1 MVLGLGV
8 ELPHIEAQGYD
19 VVRIGIGSGKGTRSI
34 ARFIRSVPG
43 EAVVQKTVVVVD
55 PLLVEHAPF
64 PLAIVQV
71 AHAHAF
77 TGVGSLDPQLP
88 NLVRMIVVRAHSSL
102 EPVRGVVAHG
112 RRRHPTAR
120 VRLIAGLLVLA
131 LQLRVHGGSTEVVL
145 LVLEEGSDRQPVL
158 HHAVAVAGARPNGR
172 MRAVRDRR
180 PHLRLDVSFVLLAGH
195 DGGVRVGYQHRQLAR
210 RARPLHMGGSRA
222 RHAAAR
228 GVLRLHRHGQGVA
241 RHTRVEHLLELRFL
255 RVIRRRLAVIP
266 LRHQLRKCVEVDGPH
281 IALHVRVVARLLLDG
296 CGEVGEA
303 NRLRTVIGRGQR
315 HHGRSVAQA
324 GDRERHVLAGVLDS
338 HRGGGG
344 ARASVRGNVGVLHH
358 QTARC
363 FVHPDHRIRE
373 RFLGR
378 GAGRGAAIVA
388 DHGVVAH
395 ARRLIGGGALG
406 FVIRLRGVRGG
417 RGRSEEAGPSVGV
430 EHAGH
435 LRRVGIELDDIV
447 GVAHSLLHG
456 ERRDDT
462 LLAGGVRRHV
472 TFGRLRSRSGGRSN
486 LVGPECFT

>member
-195 DGGVRVGYQHRQLAR
+195 DDGVRVGY
-210 RARPLHMGGSRA
+210 
-222 RHAAAR
+222 
-228 GVLRLHRHGQGVA
+228 
-241 RHTRVEHLLELRFL
+241 
-255 RVIRRRLAVIP
+255 
-266 LRHQLRKCVEVDGPH
+266 
-281 IALHVRVVARLLLDG
+281 
-296 CGEVGEA
+296 
-303 NRLRTVIGRGQR
+303 
-315 HHGRSVAQA
+315 
-324 GDRERHVLAGVLDS
+324 
-338 HRGGGG
+338 
-344 ARASVRGNVGVLHH
+344 
-358 QTARC
+358 
-363 FVHPDHRIRE
+363 
-373 RFLGR
+373 
-378 GAGRGAAIVA
+378 
-388 DHGVVAH
+388 
-395 ARRLIGGGALG
+395 
-406 FVIRLRGVRGG
+406 
-417 RGRSEEAGPSVGV
+417 
-430 EHAGH
+430 
-435 LRRVGIELDDIV
+435 
-447 GVAHSLLHG
+447 
-456 ERRDDT
+456 
-462 LLAGGVRRHV
+462 
-472 TFGRLRSRSGGRSN
+472 
-486 LVGPECFT
+486 